1 MTETDRTDPQ
11 QALRT
16 VTVIAAAITAALLA
30 YALVVEALPIVE
42 PGFSGLLAG
51 SQSSIDV
58 LRYGLGGLTLGI
70 AFLVPLL
77 RRRLTSHAP
86 SRESG
91 ERPPAQSLL
100 AATVISL
107 ALAESPAIFG
117 LVLFLLGGDRWDFY
131 GFAAFALLLVLVVFP
146 RHNEWQDWMRQQTRA
161 R

>member
-1 MTETDRTDPQ
+1 MAETDRRNSQ

-16 VTVIAAAITAALLA
+16 ATIIAAAVTATLLV
-30 YALVVEALPIVE
+30 YAFVVEALPIVE

-51 SQSSIDV
+51 SQSIIDI
-58 LRYGLGGLTLGI
+58 LRYGLGGVTLSI

-77 RRRLTSHAP
+77 RRRLTSRAP
-86 SRESG
+86 PRESG
-91 ERPPAQSLL
+91 ARPPAQSLL

-117 LVLFLLGGDRWDFY
+117 LVLFLLGGNRWDFY
-131 GFAAFALLLVLVVFP
+131 GFAAFAVVLVLLVFP
-146 RHNEWQDWMRQQTRA
+146 RHNEWQDWIRQQTRP